1 MQLGA
6 EDCGSGMA
14 WMRDTARG
22 FRPIGASGAQSF
34 VGRRGTAWLSAM
46 PRHPVLKTRI
56 KGMASE
62 KSRVIR
68 KDLQEVLRWLR
79 RNRAALRRK
88 YYSSSKAKSQS
99 DSFDKVLRYLT
110 AIDEGDYWKS
120 PSLDSEGTEIRLRDL
135 MDSLNDQ
142 REESTII
149 NVFSAFNVKVIL
161 EHASWE
167 VGLERM
173 IEFVSHGK
181 NKTKEEKEKEKK
193 KQGPDEPSLEPI
205 HRYSEI
211 IYSNY
216 QNYPPKLFKKNLC
229 RTILWCRAFDGQDD
243 SDLVLY
249 GAQSMSDELGVDLD
263 YVVVESEEDL
273 RKKLAVMTIARRGK
287 DVDGTAFI
295 LEGFKDP
302 EGWERM
308 SQARGDQ
315 VRIEGLWHP
324 QDRHRESQ

>member
-1 MQLGA
+1 MCATRGGGL
-6 EDCGSGMA
+6 
-14 WMRDTARG
+14 WVRDGLDERHRTRIPPHWGKRAHN
-22 FRPIGASGAQSF
+22 QF

-193 KQGPDEPSLEPI
+193 KQGPDEPSSEPI

-211 IYSNY
+211 IYFELPELSS
-216 QNYPPKLFKKNLC
+216 QTLQEKPL
-229 RTILWCRAFDGQDD
+229 QDD
-243 SDLVLY
+243 F
-249 GAQSMSDELGVDLD
+249 
-263 YVVVESEEDL
+263 VVPGL
-273 RKKLAVMTIARRGK
+273 RRPG
-287 DVDGTAFI
+287 
-295 LEGFKDP
+295 
-302 EGWERM
+302 
-308 SQARGDQ
+308 
-315 VRIEGLWHP
+315 
-324 QDRHRESQ
+324 